1 MFWGVYSLLHW
12 GWKYVRN
19 QLQMFICIK
28 ILYIS
33 SLFICCCCSLAQL
46 CLTFC
51 DPMDCRMPGFPSLSP
66 GVCLNSCPLNQWCH
80 PTVSSS
86 VISFSSC
93 LQSFSASRSFLMNQ
107 LFTSCGQ
114 SIGAS
119 VSESVLPMNCWFHL
133 GLIGWISLQSKG
145 LSRAFSNNTVQNHQ
159 FFGLSFLYSPTLTP
173 IHDHWKNY
181 ILD

>member
-93 LQSFSASRSFLMNQ
+93 LQSFLVSGSFLISW
-107 LFTSCGQ
+107 LFALAGQ

-119 VSESVLPMNCWFHL
+119 ASASVLPMNIQGRFSWGL
-133 GLIGWISLQSKG
+133 TGLICLLSKELLRVFSSTRIQKHWFFSIQPSL
-145 LSRAFSNNTVQNHQ
+145 RSNSHICTWQ
-159 FFGLSFLYSPTLTP
+159 LKKP
-173 IHDHWKNY
+173 
-181 ILD
+181 